1 MFTMGV
7 PFLWRPRSLIRIYG
21 SHCHLQLWYMYL
33 CQTLNDGKW
42 YIIRNTTFL
51 FASWMPKNPLDWKRR
66 GSNYERELKFKK
78 RPKSIRIHALLHAF
92 VLMSFCVGLTSPL
105 TCARWLTFLTLKA
118 ETLPVPWFVRFLRTR
133 SDSNRESE
141 DVQEVN
147 LIHCM
152 QILSFVL
159 WDCLNQFCFYLIP
172 LLR

>member
-33 CQTLNDGKW
+33 CQTLNDGTW

-51 FASWMPKNPLDWKRR
+51 FASWMPIHWIGR
-66 GSNYERELKFKK
+66 GGDQTMNENWNLKK
-78 RPKSIRIHALLHAF
+78 RPKSIRIQALLHVF

>member
-7 PFLWRPRSLIRIYG
+7 PFLWRPRNLIRIYG

-78 RPKSIRIHALLHAF
+78 KTKINSNSC
-92 VLMSFCVGLTSPL
+92 SFACLCPHV
-105 TCARWLTFLTLKA
+105 
-118 ETLPVPWFVRFLRTR
+118 FLRWFDVAFDLCEMTNVFNAE
-133 SDSNRESE
+133 SGDSSCPVVCQVSTDAEWFKQRERGCPGS
-141 DVQEVN
+141 
-147 LIHCM
+147 
-152 QILSFVL
+152 
-159 WDCLNQFCFYLIP
+159 
-172 LLR
+172 